1 MSLLTDPK
9 LADVLAEVQRGV
21 KLWLNCHHL
30 ATIQS
35 FDPVKQTATATINY
49 KRSVQTLDTTTGRY
63 STSLV
68 DYPILSDC
76 PVFYPFGG
84 SGGFTYPL
92 QKGDQCMVAFN
103 DRDMDNWFSGALPG
117 DLDSHRL
124 HSFSDALIF
133 VGVRPETNPIKD
145 FDTSRPALRNF
156 DGSARVAI
164 GPNLIEI
171 SNNLYTLNQLLQELV
186 NDVKTLV
193 SATAAI
199 TVPVSTAPGIS
210 GPPVNA
216 ATITAVS
223 TSLTNTANKISG
235 LLQ

>member
-1 MSLLTDPK
+1 MSLLTNPK

-63 STSLV
+63 STTLV

-117 DLDSHRL
+117 ELDSNRL
-124 HSFSDALIF
+124 HSFSDALIY
-133 VGVRPETNPIKD
+133 VGVRPETDPIKI
-145 FDTSRPALRNF
+145 FDASRPMLRNF

-164 GPNLIEI
+164 GPALIDI
-171 SNNLYTLNQLLQELV
+171 SNNSYGLNQLLQELV

-193 SATAAI
+193 TATAAI
-199 TVPVSTAPGIS
+199 TVICPPGG
-210 GPPVNA
+210 GPSSVPVNA
-216 ATITAVS
+216 AAINAAATA
-223 TSLTNTANKISG
+223 LTTTATKIAG